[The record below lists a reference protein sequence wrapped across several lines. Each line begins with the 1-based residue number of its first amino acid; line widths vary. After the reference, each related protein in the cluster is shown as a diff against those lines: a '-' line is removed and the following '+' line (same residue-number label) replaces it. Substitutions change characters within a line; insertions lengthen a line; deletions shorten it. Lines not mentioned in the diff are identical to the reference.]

1 MSLNCLLILNESVT
15 CKIAVIG
22 FGNIAKA
29 IITPLFDKKLLNPKD
44 VFCLVNSKKSFEN
57 IKKNYNYDIN
67 IFQANSKDAEII
79 GECQV
84 KLLSVKPQQL
94 KNINGLEKY
103 KNDGNL
109 LVSILAGVSL
119 EKLIRRFPNHK
130 CVRVVTNIPIKIGKG
145 LTGIAWGNGITE
157 DNKQLTKRLFENTSK
172 IYEFPEDL
180 LDIFLALTSS
190 GPAIIALIIEAL
202 SDGGLSGGLQKE
214 LSEELIIEMILG
226 TITLIKDTNL
236 TTVELKNMVTSPGG
250 TTISALRVLEN
261 RSLRSAL
268 IEAVISASNRSKEFL

>member
-1 MSLNCLLILNESVT
+1 VT
-15 CKIAVIG
+15 SKIAVIG

-44 VFCLVNSKKSFEN
+44 VYCLVNTKKSLEN
-57 IKKNYNYDIN
+57 IRKNYKYDIN
-67 IFQANSKDAEII
+67 IFQANSKGSEII
-79 GECQV
+79 WDCKV

-94 KNINGLEKY
+94 KNIIELEKN
-103 KNDGNL
+103 KNNL

-119 EKLIRRFPNHK
+119 EKLIKKFPNHK
-130 CVRVVTNIPIKIGKG
+130 CVRVVTNIPITIGKG
-145 LTGIAWGNGITE
+145 LTGISWGDEITE
-157 DNKQLTKRLFENTSK
+157 DQKQFIKRLFENSSK

-180 LDIFLALTSS
+180 LDIFLSVTSS

-202 SDGGLSGGLQKE
+202 SDGGLSGGLQKR
-214 LSEELIIEMILG
+214 LSEELVVEMILG
-226 TITLIKDTNL
+226 TVSLIKETNL
-236 TTVELKNMVTSPGG
+236 TTAELKNMVTSPGG

-268 IEAVISASNRSKEFL
+268 IEAVVSASNRSKEFH